1 MSTNFNDKRENHGNK
16 LRKVNFLTNYIVN
29 KIDENQEIKRY
40 VLYGTNNPLGKYG
53 KDLNEKVIAQPD
65 ITKSLL
71 NENALFNNPFNEEI
85 LDKEKVCYIFVYP
98 YSSNYRKNDIGD
110 LEFVVN
116 ILSPSEYNNLTRG
129 DKRIF
134 EIGYRI
140 EDSLDQYVIEND
152 EGNGE
157 IGNVMFELTASAHTR
172 LSKVT
177 SIENL
182 ALKFKV
188 RISTMRNDY

>member
-1 MSTNFNDKRENHGNK
+1 MSTNFNDKRKERGNK
-16 LRKVNFLTNYIVN
+16 LRKVNFLNNYIVN

-98 YSSNYRKNDIGD
+98 Y
-110 LEFVVN
+110 V
-116 ILSPSEYNNLTRG
+116 
-129 DKRIF
+129 
-134 EIGYRI
+134 
-140 EDSLDQYVIEND
+140 
-152 EGNGE
+152 
-157 IGNVMFELTASAHTR
+157 
-172 LSKVT
+172 
-177 SIENL
+177 
-182 ALKFKV
+182 
-188 RISTMRNDY
+188 

>member
-1 MSTNFNDKRENHGNK
+1 MSTNFNDKRKEYGNK
-16 LRKVNFLTNYIVN
+16 LRKVNFLTNFIID

-40 VLYGTNNPLGKYG
+40 VLYGTNNPLGENGQNLERK
-53 KDLNEKVIAQPD
+53 IITQPD
-65 ITKSLL
+65 IKGSLIDK
-71 NENALFNNPFNEEI
+71 NVLFNSPFNPNIEE
-85 LDKEKVCYIFVYP
+85 KECTCCIFVYP
-98 YSSNYRKNDIGD
+98 YSANYKKNDIGD

-116 ILSPSEYNNLTRG
+116 ILSPSQYNNLARG
-129 DKRIF
+129 DKRVF

-140 EDSLDQYVIEND
+140 EDLLDQYVIKNED
-152 EGNGE
+152 GNCE
-157 IGNVMFELTASAHTR
+157 IGNVMFELTSSSYSR